1 MTKEHDSNTD
11 FCSQCGHQSIVF
23 STPHNDTRVR
33 KVCKY
38 CQTVHYE
45 NPKIV
50 VGAVTTFEDKFL
62 LCKRAIEPQFGLWT
76 YPAGFLEN
84 GESLEEGAQREAYE
98 EAFVEIDIS
107 HLIGTYSLTGINQIH
122 IIYAATM
129 SKPEFKSSV
138 ESSEVL
144 LFKKNKI
151 PWEQLAFPVI
161 RWALNAFLTNQPG
174 IIDRKATN
182 KTLDESWHL

>member
-1 MTKEHDSNTD
+1 MTTEQDFVPD

-23 STPHNDTRVR
+23 LTPHNDTRVR
-33 KVCKY
+33 KVCNY

-62 LCKRAIEPQFGLWT
+62 LCKRAIEPQSGLWT

-107 HLIGTYSLTGINQIH
+107 HLIGTYSLTRINQIH
-122 IIYAATM
+122 IVYAATM
-129 SKPEFKSSV
+129 SKPEFKTSV

-144 LFKKNKI
+144 LFGLNNI
-151 PWEQLAFPVI
+151 PWEKLAFPVI
-161 RWALNAFLTNQPG
+161 SWALKAFLSNQPG
-174 IIDRKATN
+174 TIDTKASSKALN
-182 KTLDESWHL
+182 ESWYL

>member
-1 MTKEHDSNTD
+1 MTKEQYSNAD

-33 KVCKY
+33 KVCND

-50 VGAVTTFEDKFL
+50 VGAVTTFEDQFL
-62 LCKRAIEPQFGLWT
+62 LCKRAIEPQLGLWT

-98 EAFVEIDIS
+98 EAFAEIDIS

-144 LFKKNKI
+144 LFKKNNI
-151 PWEQLAFPVI
+151 PWETLAFPVI
-161 RWALNAFLTNQPG
+161 RGALKAFLTNPPG
-174 IIDRKATN
+174 TIDRKSTS
-182 KTLDESWHL
+182 KTLHESWHL

>member
-1 MTKEHDSNTD
+1 MTIEQEPRTN
-11 FCSQCGHQSIVF
+11 FCSHCGHQSIVF
-23 STPHNDTRVR
+23 LTPHNDTRVR
-33 KVCKY
+33 KVCHY

-62 LCKRAIEPQFGLWT
+62 LCKRAIEPQLGLWT

-107 HLIGTYSLTGINQIH
+107 HLIGTYSLTRINQIH

-129 SKPEFKSSV
+129 SKPEFNSSV
-138 ESSEVL
+138 ETSEVVL
-144 LFKKNKI
+144 IEKNEI
-151 PWEQLAFPVI
+151 PWEKLAFPVI
-161 RWALNAFLTNQPG
+161 KWALNAFITNQPG
-174 IIDRKATN
+174 IIDRKSTN

>member
-1 MTKEHDSNTD
+1 MTKEQDSNTN
-11 FCSQCGHQSIVF
+11 FCSQCGHQSIIF

-33 KVCKY
+33 KVCNN

-62 LCKRAIEPQFGLWT
+62 LCKRAIEPQLGLWT

-84 GESLEEGAQREAYE
+84 GESLEEGAQREAFE

-107 HLIGTYSLTGINQIH
+107 HLIGTYSLTDINQIH

-144 LFKKNKI
+144 LFKKNNI
-151 PWEQLAFPVI
+151 PWEKLAFPVI
-161 RWALNAFLTNQPG
+161 RWALKAFLTNPPG
-174 IIDRKATN
+174 TIDRKATS
-182 KTLDESWHL
+182 KTLHESWHL